1 MWSKIKKY
9 LVVFHLH
16 KINCL
21 HVYYWSAVLYLVYF
35 FLSLCKT
42 KYLGTLVNISFIM
55 FWNFLS
61 VICVFLKALRTWCV
75 SYFLWMSGRLVRD
88 FVFFWFSQRV
98 FSLQHFWT
106 WTSKLFLRVA
116 KPKCV
121 NKSFDVIIPKYILH
135 V

>member
-42 KYLGTLVNISFIM
+42 KYFDTLVNISFIM

>member
-1 MWSKIKKY
+1 MWSKIKNIY
-9 LVVFHLH
+9 LCFISTKLTA
-16 KINCL
+16 CMSTT
-21 HVYYWSAVLYLVYF
+21 WSAVLYLVYF

-42 KYLGTLVNISFIM
+42 KYFGTLVNISFIM

>member
-16 KINCL
+16 KISCL
-21 HVYYWSAVLYLVYF
+21 QVYYLISCVIFGLF
-35 FLSLCKT
+35 FSLCKT
-42 KYLGTLVNISFIM
+42 KYFDTLVNISFIM

-75 SYFLWMSGRLVRD
+75 SYFLSMSGRRVRD

-106 WTSKLFLRVA
+106 WTSKSFLRVA
-116 KPKCV
+116 KPKHV
-121 NKSFDVIIPKYILH
+121 NKSFDVIITKYTLH